1 MNLKDLRNVINIIDT
16 KNIDEDIVFDYF
28 RVVKLKED
36 KILKEKKSILFFPVY
51 VSDEDRNGWYINS
64 FDLRKK
70 ITDIEKHNP
79 NYIFVLEEDMIPLVS
94 ENCKYILV
102 DNIMTS
108 VEKLG
113 KYKLEQ
119 FNGKIITLT
128 GSVGKT
134 TTVGFI
140 QKALGDKC
148 LRIYSKRITPLVL
161 NCFIMNFLNNNYD
174 YFVVEASLWWK
185 EHISYFSNYLK
196 PDMAII
202 LNVFD
207 EHIGVNEIKTISD
220 ITKFKSRLF
229 ENAKIAMLNRTD
241 KELQKISIKDGYV
254 YYEDEKILKKE
265 VKEVIDINEM
275 NKKINPYIK
284 TSLSMLQETIAFEVA
299 KYYGIDEETILE
311 RLKKS
316 TPVEKRVN
324 KKMLN
329 GKEVIFDGDVSG
341 VARLK
346 NFFNHFYDDA
356 YLIIAS
362 LTEGGE
368 EEEEYSRLEPL
379 FEKFDKV
386 YINKNF
392 KKYFKG
398 NDIIYFDNMDFFKE
412 IEDDAVI
419 FLHFGGYYRKYDELV
434 MENLEV

>member
-1 MNLKDLRNVINIIDT
+1 
-16 KNIDEDIVFDYF
+16 
-28 RVVKLKED
+28 
-36 KILKEKKSILFFPVY
+36 
-51 VSDEDRNGWYINS
+51 
-64 FDLRKK
+64 
-70 ITDIEKHNP
+70 
-79 NYIFVLEEDMIPLVS
+79 
-94 ENCKYILV
+94 
-102 DNIMTS
+102 
-108 VEKLG
+108 
-113 KYKLEQ
+113 
-119 FNGKIITLT
+119 
-128 GSVGKT
+128 
-134 TTVGFI
+134 
-140 QKALGDKC
+140 
-148 LRIYSKRITPLVL
+148 
-161 NCFIMNFLNNNYD
+161 MNFLNNNYD

-254 YYEDEKILKKE
+254 YYEDEKILKTD

-412 IEDDAVI
+412 IADDAVI